1 MVTERDF
8 CYAQVMSDKTLDH
21 ANRVTWARL
30 NIEEY
35 HRIVAQYRGKEIPV
49 ISFAVY
55 PHEDAVSILE
65 DYGYSY
71 NFSLNALYIAYLHGE
86 WKNVRRTIKIEYRD
100 VDMYAIS
107 VNDGN

>member
-1 MVTERDF
+1 
-8 CYAQVMSDKTLDH
+8 MSDTTLDN

-30 NIEEY
+30 NTEDY
-35 HRIVAQYRGKEIPV
+35 RRTVAHYRGKESPV

-55 PHEDAVSILE
+55 PHEDAVTALE

-71 NFSLNALYIAYLHGE
+71 DFSREALFIASRHGE

-107 VNDGN
+107 ISDGN